1 MHEVSWSVVEL
12 ALEPGAL
19 PNALPCNWDTWDLRM
34 LSIVPAGLGLG
45 TWQAAEP
52 CILSYFL
59 AVGRVQARSG
69 ESTPT
74 DRSQMEI
81 HIWESLEYHENWSSE
96 CGRNYLVRLC
106 KLEREENQR
115 QTLGKLAFKA
125 QVEEECLWKK
135 LRSNLGGK
143 PGDKGRR
150 KWFTCSGVYTSRS
163 FKYFWPGFFILKT
176 KD

>member
-1 MHEVSWSVVEL
+1 MSGWMMVIFLKVENVESRTGVHPPQRVCWVCYTYRTFTLRFLVCSGICRSV
-12 ALEPGAL
+12 
-19 PNALPCNWDTWDLRM
+19 
-34 LSIVPAGLGLG
+34 LSV
-45 TWQAAEP
+45 W
-52 CILSYFL
+52 
-59 AVGRVQARSG
+59 
-69 ESTPT
+69 
-74 DRSQMEI
+74 SQMEI

-125 QVEEECLWKK
+125 QVEEEGLWKK
-135 LRSNLGGK
+135 LRSNQGGK